1 MKTAQ
6 RHLFVYGT
14 LMQAARGALGQVQ
27 RARLKREARILGPAT
42 MSGAKLYDLGRYP
55 GLVETGDPADIVH
68 GEALALFSPER
79 TFLWLDAYEDIAPS
93 DDVHNDYARLVRPIR
108 LAHGNVTL
116 AWVYVFLR
124 DVGRRRVIPGGK
136 WY

>member
-1 MKTAQ
+1 MRNAQ

-14 LMQAARGALGQVQ
+14 LMQAARGTLGQAQ

-42 MSGAKLYDLGRYP
+42 IAGARLYDLGRYP
-55 GLVETGDPADIVH
+55 GLVETGDPADVVH
-68 GEALALFSPER
+68 GEALVLLNPER
-79 TFLWLDAYEDIAPS
+79 TFLWLDAYEDIDPRDGAENP
-93 DDVHNDYARLVRPIR
+93 YARLQRPIR
-108 LAHGNVTL
+108 LARGDVTV

-124 DVGRRRVIPGGK
+124 DVARRRVIPGGK